1 MEPRLSGQQQAT
13 NYLVDCIYG
22 MMVFN
27 PLSPNSD
34 ENEISLYIISTK
46 SCSDIEVMRRKKV
59 ITKLKDEIS

>member
-34 ENEISLYIISTK
+34 ENEISLYIIN
-46 SCSDIEVMRRKKV
+46 CSDIEVMRRKKV
-59 ITKLKDEIS
+59 ITKFKDEMS